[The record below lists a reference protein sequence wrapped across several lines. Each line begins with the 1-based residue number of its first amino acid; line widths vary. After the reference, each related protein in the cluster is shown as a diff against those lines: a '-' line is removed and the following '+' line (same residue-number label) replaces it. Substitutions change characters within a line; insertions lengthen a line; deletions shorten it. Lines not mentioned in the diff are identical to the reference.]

1 MKLSISTFAIICKL
15 WNYPEE
21 ILEDVE
27 YLTKTLKAIENQDVN
42 FTEEEQETA
51 KEEITELIKILTL

>member
-1 MKLSISTFAIICKL
+1 MKLSIATFQIICKL

-27 YLTKTLKAIENQDVN
+27 YLNKTLVNIDIIDLN
-42 FTEEEQETA
+42 FTHDEQETA
-51 KEEITELIKILTL
+51 KEEIKELIKLYN